1 MCVCTLSFLHVH
13 MHTHSHT
20 RSHSL
25 LPFPFCIYPFSTFEI
40 WLLNQ
45 DFYQNSLPFW
55 GPKSLRPVCQA
66 QRVFAGEI
74 STRQRAQKWLKTG
87 RGSNLSSPSGV
98 QDYGAPWTSLLQ
110 LLVSPHRLGI
120 LSVSHTSVFLA
131 RRFQASVI
139 HVCVSDLRSGM
150 VSHELISAWDAPSDA
165 ASIPVFCFCISNN
178 QVRKSAYAWLCCI
191 TSDLESWWPHQ

>member
-1 MCVCTLSFLHVH
+1 
-13 MHTHSHT
+13 MHTY
-20 RSHSL
+20 SHSL

-45 DFYQNSLPFW
+45 DFYQTSLPFW

-66 QRVFAGEI
+66 PRVSAEEI

-87 RGSNLSSPSGV
+87 RGSNLSSPSGSRIMEP
-98 QDYGAPWTSLLQ
+98 PWTSLLQ
-110 LLVSPHRLGI
+110 FLVSPHCLGI
-120 LSVSHTSVFLA
+120 LSVSHTSVFLD

-150 VSHELISAWDAPSDA
+150 VSHELISAWDAPSDG

-178 QVRKSAYAWLCCI
+178 QVRKSAYAQLCGV
-191 TSDLESWWPHQ
+191 TSDLESWWAHQ